1 MGGRGI
7 GNTQRC
13 NERRNIDTGG
23 ARALVEST
31 VAAGEGED
39 ERGEGEREYEYCI
52 EANVVVYTSR
62 GVNTRAKTFSRG
74 AFSLRVTHGDPR
86 AHTHTHTHALG
97 QAALKMVTE
106 EGNLRNIFRVGEKSG
121 EK

>member
-1 MGGRGI
+1 M
-7 GNTQRC
+7 
-13 NERRNIDTGG
+13 
-23 ARALVEST
+23 
-31 VAAGEGED
+31 AAGEGED

-86 AHTHTHTHALG
+86 AHTHAHAH
-97 QAALKMVTE
+97 A
-106 EGNLRNIFRVGEKSG
+106 RVGPSCVENG
-121 EK
+121 HGRREFT